1 MSQIKLRRDTYA
13 NFTSSNPVLG
23 SGEPAYETDTKKLK
37 IGDGSTAYTQLDY
50 FSSGGGGGSVDI
62 TATLPLKID
71 ENGVISLEVDDQ
83 TIQIVD
89 GKLHANLDEL
99 GNEVND
105 LSGRVTANEA
115 DILTIQEDI
124 TDLSGQLDSKE
135 DKITAIEPLSLT
147 SSTLELNHGMTL
159 TSDGTGFYSS
169 TALYPEDIGRYGRAY
184 TTYDNKENNGPSRF
198 YIIPYKLG
206 QVVKYPIKTSTESV
220 NEHLFLANINSDGV
234 IDLVGNTYSINV
246 PSDNG
251 FINNGTTFSFASSGS
266 GHYTYSVSDFVFGGG
281 KGSSSKTP
289 TGVPANTAYSQ
300 IYLKDGALYAEK
312 AVKRGDGYTYVDRV
326 TYTSSSHIE
335 RLSQINAILIPQGT
349 GSTEITES
357 NAMKFTN
364 YGLFSGLDSS
374 GSSISLYDYTGD
386 LKALIESTENLWK
399 PNEAL
404 ISNSLKLNIGDGLS
418 VTDGKLTATAQT
430 PSIATTS
437 AAGIVKPDGTTIT
450 VTDDGTLSSTGSS
463 VPDNMVTTDTDQII
477 KGSKVF
483 TSQKTRFNNGFILNA
498 SSAIYTGDINN
509 PKALFT
515 YSLTNL
521 EIGHAS
527 RITNILG
534 SQVVDSNKKIF
545 LTQGN
550 VTAGDNISIENTNTG
565 IKIDSKQIALT
576 QSEYDALTTKDE
588 NTSYLITDAT
598 GGGSSSEPEFYQ
610 NETSGYILYP
620 NGFCI
625 QYFSIPQTSATS
637 YTVMLLKTMKDTNYV
652 VNVTAGSDHL
662 TTGSQVS
669 YQSTKTTTSCKV
681 ISQNILNETCDVIV
695 IGYVS

>member
-50 FSSGGGGGSVDI
+50 FSSSGGGGSVDI

-71 ENGVISLEVDDQ
+71 ENGVISLEVDGQ

-135 DKITAIEPLSLT
+135 DKFTPVSPL
-147 SSTLELNHGMTL
+147 G
-159 TSDGTGFYSS
+159 
-169 TALYPEDIGRYGRAY
+169 I
-184 TTYDNKENNGPSRF
+184 
-198 YIIPYKLG
+198 
-206 QVVKYPIKTSTESV
+206 
-220 NEHLFLANINSDGV
+220 
-234 IDLVGNTYSINV
+234 
-246 PSDNG
+246 
-251 FINNGTTFSFASSGS
+251 SSGS
-266 GHYTYSVSDFVFGGG
+266 ISSTVGSNVTETETSYSETRGVESNGTVSVDISDLNINANSNWTLHLSGYMGDWSSYSNINNQIGITTEKRTIFYFWFGSKQFRLGNSTDVFNNLPQPSREFYYEITYNKNATQYTFQG
-281 KGSSSKTP
+281 TNL
-289 TGVPANTAYSQ
+289 ANTTPMDVSTMETALGHTPVTD
-300 IYLKDGALYAEK
+300 LKDAGKLTKITFTLYSHCFRRIDKDISKSYLEA
-312 AVKRGDGYTYVDRV
+312 DGVRYPLTPV
-326 TYTSSSHIE
+326 E
-335 RLSQINAILIPQGT
+335 
-349 GSTEITES
+349 GSR
-357 NAMKFTN
+357 
-364 YGLFSGLDSS
+364 
-374 GSSISLYDYTGD
+374 
-386 LKALIESTENLWK
+386 
-399 PNEAL
+399 
-404 ISNSLKLNIGDGLS
+404 SLKLNIGDGLS

-483 TSQKTRFNNGFILNA
+483 ISQKTRFNNGFILAA

-515 YSLTNL
+515 YTLTNL